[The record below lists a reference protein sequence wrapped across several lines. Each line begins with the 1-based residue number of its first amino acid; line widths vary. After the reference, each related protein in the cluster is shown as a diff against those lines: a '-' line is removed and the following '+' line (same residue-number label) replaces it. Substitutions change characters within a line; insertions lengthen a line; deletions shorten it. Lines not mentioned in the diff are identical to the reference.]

1 MICDFSRYE
10 LDLLKKACE
19 LTLSQFD
26 RSPVLLGVQG
36 AIDQQMAD
44 LYNAIVEGM
53 ALRCLDNAQGE
64 QLDVI
69 GRIVGQLRILENFA
83 EKPWFKFDADNLGY
97 DQSIAYVADE
107 PLGGDLLADDQQ
119 YLQAIKAKIFRNHV
133 KYGSIP
139 EMLEF
144 VRIVY
149 GYNISL
155 ENLGLSDLSLI
166 VPAEMPAYILQN
178 LLSYEDTPQAQ
189 RTYFMPMP
197 TTGRFTKVVRRPD
210 PPFIFDNPSNGF
222 DIGKA
227 AIIEVIIDG
236 D

>member
-44 LYNAIVEGM
+44 LYNAIVDGM
-53 ALRCLDNAQGE
+53 GLRCLDNAQGE

-69 GRIVGQLRILENFA
+69 GRIIGQLRILENFA
-83 EKPWFKFDADNLGY
+83 EKPWFTFDADNLGY
-97 DQSIAYVADE
+97 SQSLAYVENA
-107 PLGGDLLADDQQ
+107 PLGGDLPADDEQ
-119 YLQAIKAKIFRNHV
+119 YRQLIKAKIFRNHV

-144 VRIVY
+144 VRLIY
-149 GYNISL
+149 GYNISIQ
-155 ENLGLSDLSLI
+155 NLGLSDLALI
-166 VPAEMPAYILQN
+166 VPDTMPAYILQN
-178 LLSYEDTPQAQ
+178 LLSYDDTPQSQ
-189 RTYFMPMP
+189 RVYFMPMP
-197 TTGRFTKVVRRPD
+197 TTGRFTKVIHRPQ
-210 PPFIFDNPSNGF
+210 PPFVFDRFEHGYSQGKSAVEGDVFNG
-222 DIGKA
+222 
-227 AIIEVIIDG
+227 
-236 D
+236 